1 MWVKGFIGLL
11 IIGLLMGMM
20 VIGCRSDHIGISVS
34 FDALN
39 GLQRED
45 RVLFENNPAGTIE
58 DFEYRPDGTYMTDL
72 KIDKGFAAA
81 LTENSQFRMIDDPG
95 RSGHKAVEIVLTQPG
110 GKRLQDGA
118 SVKGVSTGG
127 PLWRNELEA
136 GLNFLKDQLDRL
148 ARDIQQIPES
158 EAYRRIK
165 ESLAGLADE
174 IGRSEEEA
182 RRKLKQKWL
191 PKIEKDLEALKKRLQ
206 EFGREDEARPLEN
219 ELDRIRKI

>member
-1 MWVKGFIGLL
+1 MWVKGF
-11 IIGLLMGMM
+11 IGLLMGMM

-58 DFEYRPDGTYMTDL
+58 DLEYRPDGTYMTDL

-81 LTENSQFRMIDDPG
+81 LTEHSQFRMIDDPG

-118 SVKGVSTGG
+118 SVKGVSDGL
-127 PLWRNELEA
+127 LWRNELEA

-165 ESLAGLADE
+165 DSLSALADE

-182 RRKLKQKWL
+182 RRKLKQEWL